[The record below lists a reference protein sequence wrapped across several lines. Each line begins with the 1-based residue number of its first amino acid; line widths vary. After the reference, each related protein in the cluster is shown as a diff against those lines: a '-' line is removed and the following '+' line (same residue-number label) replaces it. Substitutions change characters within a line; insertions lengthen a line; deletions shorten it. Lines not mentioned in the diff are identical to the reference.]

1 MNNRLLACFALGL
14 ASVASA
20 SAALD
25 VAISA
30 EIRLGKALPPPPPE
44 VEIVEAAGP
53 VGPPPWAPAH
63 GFRRNYDYYYYPGT
77 DVYFRPADRMW
88 VYLDG
93 RNWQVG
99 LSLPSS
105 IRVDF
110 DRSVSLTMETDRPY
124 EFHDKVKGTYP
135 ADYFVTKVRVKE
147 KGKGPE
153 KIKYKDSGPGD
164 SLDQEHGKGKDKGK
178 GKGKN
183 K

>member
-1 MNNRLLACFALGL
+1 MNNRFLACFALSL
-14 ASVASA
+14 ASVAPVTA
-20 SAALD
+20 SLD

-44 VEIVEAAGP
+44 VEIVAVSGP
-53 VGPPPWAPAH
+53 VGPPPWAPAPDV
-63 GFRRNYDYYYYPGT
+63 RRNYEYYYYPGA

-110 DRSVSLTMETDRPY
+110 DRSVSLTMATDRPY
-124 EFHDKVKGTYP
+124 EFHDKVKLTYP

-153 KIKYKDSGPGD
+153 KTKYKDSGPDD
-164 SLDQEHGKGKDKGK
+164 SRDQEHGKGKGK
-178 GKGKN
+178 GKEKN